1 VTEDF
6 MPLDGWDH
14 VELWVGNA
22 KQAAYYYEHAF
33 GFRRTAYAG
42 PETGVRDRASY
53 VVEQNEIRLVL
64 TSALHP
70 GHEIGEH
77 ANKHGDGVKDI
88 ALRVP
93 DAGHAYEEAVKRG
106 ARGVR
111 EPEVVEDDF
120 GQVELATIATYGD
133 VVHTFVSRDGYEGAY
148 LPGYI
153 AKETAHGTDDGPG
166 LLAIDHIVG
175 NVELGQMNEWVS
187 FYEQVFGMTEMIH
200 FSDDDISTEYSALMS
215 KVMTDGNG
223 KVKFPINEPAEG
235 KRKSQIDEYLD
246 FNHGPGAQHIAMQ
259 SSNIVRAVETLQRRG
274 VVFLST
280 PDAYYEETPDR
291 VGEIDESWD
300 DLKRLRILADRDD
313 DGYLLQIFTQTAQDR
328 PTLFFEVIERH
339 GARGFGDGN
348 FKALFEAIERE
359 QALRGNL

>member
-1 VTEDF
+1 

-53 VVEQNEIRLVL
+53 VLEQNEIRLVV

-70 GHEIGEH
+70 GHEIGDH

-93 DAGHAYEEAVKRG
+93 DAAWRTRRRSSAARAASPSRRSSRTSSAGRAGDDRDLRRRRAHVRRPQRLRG
-106 ARGVR
+106 R
-111 EPEVVEDDF
+111 
-120 GQVELATIATYGD
+120 
-133 VVHTFVSRDGYEGAY
+133 VSPRLRAQESAS
-148 LPGYI
+148 
-153 AKETAHGTDDGPG
+153 GTDDGPG

-175 NVELGQMNEWVS
+175 NVELGHMDEWVE

-215 KVMTDGNG
+215 KVMTDGTGRSSSRSTNR
-223 KVKFPINEPAEG
+223 PRASARARSTSTSSSTTAPAH
-235 KRKSQIDEYLD
+235 STS
-246 FNHGPGAQHIAMQ
+246 PC
-259 SSNIVRAVETLQRRG
+259 SRRT
-274 VVFLST
+274 SC
-280 PDAYYEETPDR
+280 
-291 VGEIDESWD
+291 
-300 DLKRLRILADRDD
+300 
-313 DGYLLQIFTQTAQDR
+313 
-328 PTLFFEVIERH
+328 
-339 GARGFGDGN
+339 ARSRRCS
-348 FKALFEAIERE
+348 AA
-359 QALRGNL
+359 A